1 MNLNLTGR
9 TALVTGG
16 SRGIGFEIGR
26 QFAAEGCHL
35 CLAARSIAD
44 LEAAARTIRE
54 SSPVNVRTLSV
65 DLSDPAARDKLVK
78 SCPEI
83 DILVNNAGAVPAGTI
98 DEVDDEAWHLGW
110 DLKVFGCISLTRAYL
125 KKMRERRSGVII
137 NVIGTTGERVDA
149 SYLPGSMGNA
159 ALMAFTRA
167 LGSSSPDYGV
177 RILGVNPGPVETERL
192 VSLSKKFAAERF
204 GDESRW
210 RDRYAK
216 MPFGRPA
223 TGEEIAATVAFLA
236 SDRSSYTTGTV
247 VTIDGGVASR
257 GSLP

>member
-1 MNLNLTGR
+1 MNLDLAGR

-16 SRGIGFEIGR
+16 SRGIGLAIG
-26 QFAAEGCHL
+26 QQLAAEGCHL
-35 CLAARSIAD
+35 CLVARSIAD
-44 LEAAARTIRE
+44 LEKAAETIRE
-54 SSPVNVRTLSV
+54 RWPVNVRTFSF
-65 DLSDPAARDKLVK
+65 DLSDPAARDELVK

-83 DILVNNAGAVPAGTI
+83 DILINNAGAVPAGTI
-98 DEVDDEAWHLGW
+98 DEVDDEAWRLGW

-125 KKMRERRSGVII
+125 RKMRERRSGVII
-137 NVIGTTGERVDA
+137 NVIGTTGERVDPG
-149 SYLPGSMGNA
+149 YLPGSMGNA

-192 VSLSKKFAAERF
+192 VCLSKKFAAERF

-210 RDRYAK
+210 RDRYAS

-247 VTIDGGVASR
+247 VTIDGGLASR